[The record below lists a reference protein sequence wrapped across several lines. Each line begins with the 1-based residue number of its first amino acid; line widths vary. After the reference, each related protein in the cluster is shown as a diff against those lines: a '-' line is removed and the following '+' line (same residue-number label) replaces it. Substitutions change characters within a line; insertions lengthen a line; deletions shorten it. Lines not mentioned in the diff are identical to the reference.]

1 MLDCKCGTSM
11 LSFENTRCNYKLSN
25 YTNMKLGNELVFA
38 TKVSSLTFYNDLRQS
53 VRTGVNILV

>member
-1 MLDCKCGTSM
+1 
-11 LSFENTRCNYKLSN
+11 
-25 YTNMKLGNELVFA
+25 MKLGNELVFA